1 MPKVLL
7 QGVAIVLQLVVGI
20 AKAVPALLAN
30 WKKILQAV
38 LSAISAVNWLSIG
51 KNILTGVANG
61 VKSMGS
67 QMLKAFKGGFSSA
80 LNWLKSLPSQAVQW
94 GKTLWQNFIN
104 GLTGKENLAK
114 NIATAA
120 TAGFTV
126 AETASGG

>member
-1 MPKVLL
+1 M
-7 QGVAIVLQLVVGI
+7 
-20 AKAVPALLAN
+20 
-30 WKKILQAV
+30 QAV

-114 NIATAA
+114 NLPRRPQQDLLWPKQPPAA
-120 TAGFTV
+120 
-126 AETASGG
+126 SLLR